1 MADVHESGLSAAFF
15 QCINGRAD
23 RLLNGCRGNL
33 VAVGAGAEQGE
44 GQGYQEA
51 IHASNLRI
59 QRRVG
64 AIPGKSLR
72 CRQKQR
78 PFLFFLQV
86 KPYLC
91 GEFQNITVVKSF
103 AKFLIALVLGWLLG
117 GPQQAFASDAEGA
130 YDAKE
135 FAMHHVADAHEW
147 HIVEWKS
154 AHIHITL
161 PLPCIVIHDGLH
173 VFMSNKIQSAHHG
186 EAAADTHAAAEQPE
200 HMSEGVHEAGDETA
214 HDSAMPAEKMHTAYE
229 HTSYKGFYFNESG
242 KIVHEDG
249 GFTLDLSITKNVAT
263 LILVALLMI
272 FIFTSVAKAYT
283 RREGQAP
290 KGLQSFM
297 EPLILFVRDEVV
309 KPNLGDKSDRYLPY
323 LLTVFFFIW
332 IGNMLGLIPLIAN
345 PNLTGNIAV
354 TSALA
359 AMTFLITNLHA
370 NKHYWGHTFNPPGV
384 PLPIKFILV
393 PIEVAGIFIKPVA
406 LMIRLF
412 ANITA
417 GHIII
422 LSLIGLIFIFGQ
434 AGESLG
440 GGIGGALV
448 AVPFTLFMSFLE
460 LLVAFLQAFIF
471 TMLSALFIALAQEDH
486 GHAHDH
492 AAEGA
497 HH

>member
-1 MADVHESGLSAAFF
+1 M
-15 QCINGRAD
+15 
-23 RLLNGCRGNL
+23 
-33 VAVGAGAEQGE
+33 
-44 GQGYQEA
+44 
-51 IHASNLRI
+51 
-59 QRRVG
+59 
-64 AIPGKSLR
+64 
-72 CRQKQR
+72 
-78 PFLFFLQV
+78 
-86 KPYLC
+86 
-91 GEFQNITVVKSF
+91 
-103 AKFLIALVLGWLLG
+103 LVLGWLLMAPISVKASG
-117 GPQQAFASDAEGA
+117 GEGE

-147 HIVEWKS
+147 HIVGGLT
-154 AHIHITL
+154 I

-173 VFMSNKIQSAHHG
+173 VFMSSKMPAAHHG
-186 EAAADTHAAAEQPE
+186 AEVDPAHAE
-200 HMSEGVHEAGDETA
+200 HRET
-214 HDSAMPAEKMHTAYE
+214 YQ
-229 HTSYKGFYFNESG
+229 GFYFNESG
-242 KIVHEDG
+242 KIAHEDG

-263 LILVALLMI
+263 LLIVALLMI
-272 FIFTSVAKAYT
+272 LIFTSVAKAYT
-283 RREGQAP
+283 RNEGQAP
-290 KGLQSFM
+290 KGLQSLM
-297 EPLILFVRDEVV
+297 EPLIIFVRDEVV
-309 KPNLGDKSDRYLPY
+309 RPNLGNKSDRYLPY

-332 IGNMLGLIPLIAN
+332 FGNMMGLIPLIAN

-359 AMTFLITNLHA
+359 AMTFLLTNLHA
-370 NKHYWGHTFNPPGV
+370 NKYYWGHTFNPPGV
-384 PLPIKFILV
+384 PLAIKFILV

-422 LSLIGLIFIFGQ
+422 LSLVGLIFIFGQ

-440 GGIGGALV
+440 GGIGGAAV

-486 GHAHDH
+486 GHDH
-492 AAEGA
+492 AHAEA

>member
-1 MADVHESGLSAAFF
+1 MVFF
-15 QCINGRAD
+15 
-23 RLLNGCRGNL
+23 
-33 VAVGAGAEQGE
+33 
-44 GQGYQEA
+44 
-51 IHASNLRI
+51 
-59 QRRVG
+59 
-64 AIPGKSLR
+64 
-72 CRQKQR
+72 
-78 PFLFFLQV
+78 FFLELN
-86 KPYLC
+86 PYLC
-91 GEFQNITVVKSF
+91 GEIQNVTVVKS
-103 AKFLIALVLGWLLG
+103 LIKYALSLLLGWMFLAPIQAKASG
-117 GPQQAFASDAEGA
+117 GEGE

-147 HIVEWKS
+147 HIVGGFT
-154 AHIHITL
+154 I

-173 VFMSNKIQSAHHG
+173 VFMSNKMPEAHHG
-186 EAAADTHAAAEQPE
+186 GEEPATAE
-200 HMSEGVHEAGDETA
+200 HHET
-214 HDSAMPAEKMHTAYE
+214 YQ
-229 HTSYKGFYFNESG
+229 GFYYNESG

-249 GFTLDLSITKNVAT
+249 GFTLDMSITKNVAT
-263 LILVALLMI
+263 LLLVSLIMI
-272 FIFTSVAKAYT
+272 WLFTSVAKAYS

-290 KGLQSFM
+290 KGVQSLM

-309 KPNLGDKSDRYLPY
+309 KPNLGNKSDRYLPY

-332 IGNMLGLIPLIAN
+332 FGNMMGLIPLISN

-359 AMTFLITNLHA
+359 AMTFLLTNLHA
-370 NKHYWGHTFNPPGV
+370 NKNYWSHTFNPPGV
-384 PLPIKFILV
+384 PLAIKFILV
-393 PIEVAGIFIKPVA
+393 PIEIAGIFIKPVA

-422 LSLIGLIFIFGQ
+422 LSLVGLIFIFGQ
-434 AGESLG
+434 AGANLG

-486 GHAHDH
+486 GHDHDH
-492 AAEGA
+492 AHAEGA

>member
-1 MADVHESGLSAAFF
+1 MVFF
-15 QCINGRAD
+15 
-23 RLLNGCRGNL
+23 
-33 VAVGAGAEQGE
+33 
-44 GQGYQEA
+44 
-51 IHASNLRI
+51 
-59 QRRVG
+59 
-64 AIPGKSLR
+64 
-72 CRQKQR
+72 
-78 PFLFFLQV
+78 FFLEP

-91 GEFQNITVVKSF
+91 GEFQNVTVVKS
-103 AKFLIALVLGWLLG
+103 LIKYALSLLLGWMFLAPMQAKASG
-117 GPQQAFASDAEGA
+117 GEGE

-147 HIVEWKS
+147 HIVGGVT
-154 AHIHITL
+154 I

-173 VFMSNKIQSAHHG
+173 VFMSNQMPEAHHG
-186 EAAADTHAAAEQPE
+186 TADPAAHAY
-200 HMSEGVHEAGDETA
+200 DET
-214 HDSAMPAEKMHTAYE
+214 YQ
-229 HTSYKGFYFNESG
+229 GFYFNESG

-249 GFTLDLSITKNVAT
+249 GFTLDMSITKNVAT
-263 LILVALLMI
+263 LLLVALIMI
-272 FIFTSVAKAYT
+272 WLFTSVAKAYG

-290 KGLQSFM
+290 KGVQSLM

-309 KPNLGDKSDRYLPY
+309 KPNLGNKSDRYLPY

-332 IGNMLGLIPLIAN
+332 FGNMMGLIPLIAN

-359 AMTFLITNLHA
+359 AMTFLLTNLHA
-370 NKHYWGHTFNPPGV
+370 NKNYWSHTFNPPGV
-384 PLPIKFILV
+384 PLAIKFILV
-393 PIEVAGIFIKPVA
+393 PIEIAGIFIKPVA

-422 LSLIGLIFIFGQ
+422 LSLVGLIFIFGQ
-434 AGESLG
+434 AGAILG
-440 GGIGGALV
+440 GGIGGAAV

-486 GHAHDH
+486 GHDHDH
-492 AAEGA
+492 AHAEGA